1 MTARLSLAAFVLSTR
16 EEREKIQGV
25 TSAHLGRSECRRLL
39 YVPAGRRVACAG
51 CSFSRSPQP
60 LHAVGPADQTSSS
73 TGRSRASPVR
83 TRASPR
89 STSRSPTKCCHRIV
103 SPATAAGGV
112 DLGSFLVGDY
122 QLTITGFDGAG
133 VQTHQVVQ
141 TLQVRGRSGGRDEI
155 AVDVPRVADSTTAD
169 LTWTFSPGPDC
180 ATANVQQVTI
190 YIDPNPDGTG
200 GTNAGT
206 VACSTMG
213 TAGCL
218 DRPAH
223 VWNAHVRHRRAAV
236 AQQRSDS
243 GVQDRTL
250 R

>member
-1 MTARLSLAAFVLSTR
+1 MRRMLILSLAAAAACGGPSRSDLIIDWTFEGKSCADAGVAEIHFAIANEVLSPDRFT
-16 EEREKIQGV
+16 
-25 TSAHLGRSECRRLL
+25 C
-39 YVPAGRRVACAG
+39 
-51 CSFSRSPQP
+51 
-60 LHAVGPADQTSSS
+60 DQ
-73 TGRSRASPVR
+73 
-83 TRASPR
+83 
-89 STSRSPTKCCHRIV
+89 
-103 SPATAAGGV
+103 AAGGV

-200 GTNAGT
+200 GPTQAPSLVAPWERRVPRSPRSRLERTRSPSSGCGRSAT
-206 VACSTMG
+206 V
-213 TAGCL
+213 
-218 DRPAH
+218 
-223 VWNAHVRHRRAAV
+223 
-236 AQQRSDS
+236 
-243 GVQDRTL
+243 
-250 R
+250 